1 MPFQTAIQQQP
12 EIGVPGDRAS
22 MNPISVISRLSG
34 AGGIAVARFV
44 WQLADGDGTVLNSG
58 TGLPLGFAIRD
69 QVGIL
74 TTYLQEA
81 GMVVP
86 AGWAVEVAQRGEWFA
101 TSANVATQGQKVFAT
116 LADGTLQFGAKGA
129 TVTGAIETPFAVER
143 GGAANSVI
151 KISTWSNYA

>member
-22 MNPISVISRLSG
+22 MNPISVIARQVG
-34 AGGIAVARFV
+34 TGGLAVARFV
-44 WQLADGDGTVLNSG
+44 WESADSTVLNTG

-69 QVGIL
+69 QVGIIL
-74 TTYLQEA
+74 TYLQEA
-81 GMVVP
+81 GMTLP
-86 AGWAVEVAQRGEWFA
+86 AGWAVQVAQRGEWFA
-101 TSANVATQGQKVFAT
+101 TSANASTLGQKVFAT